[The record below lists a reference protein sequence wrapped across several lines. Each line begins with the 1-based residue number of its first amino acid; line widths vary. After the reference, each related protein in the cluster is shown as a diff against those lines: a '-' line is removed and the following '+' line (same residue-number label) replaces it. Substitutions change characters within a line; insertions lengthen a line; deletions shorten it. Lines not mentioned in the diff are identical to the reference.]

1 MFVIGAHLSK
11 REGYLSMAMEADGL
25 GANTFQY
32 FSRNPRGSSV
42 KPVDEADV
50 KAYREYAEE
59 HDIVS
64 PLAYAPYDIEPAS
77 GKVEQR
83 DFALAVMAEDMARL
97 GEIPGQNYLV
107 RPGSALDEPKMQG
120 LAKFAAA
127 INATV
132 HPSQQGKLLI
142 CMLAG
147 EGHQL
152 CSSFEEVAQ
161 VIDQVDLKDHV
172 GVLIDAAALWGAGY
186 DIVDDLDGV
195 LDEFDRVIG
204 LDKLCAVH
212 LNDSKEARGSHVDR
226 HARIGSGTIGF
237 DALAAMTNNPRL
249 ANLPFYIEEP
259 HSTLAEYREDI
270 ERFKLARKA

>member
-50 KAYREYAEE
+50 KAYHEYAEE
-59 HDIVS
+59 HGIVS

-107 RPGSALDEPKMQG
+107 RPGGALDEPTMQG

-186 DIVDDLDGV
+186 GV
-195 LDEFDRVIG
+195 RRRPRWRARRVRPRNRPG
-204 LDKLCAVH
+204 QAMRCA
-212 LNDSKEARGSHVDR
+212 SQRQQGGAW
-226 HARIGSGTIGF
+226 
-237 DALAAMTNNPRL
+237 
-249 ANLPFYIEEP
+249 
-259 HSTLAEYREDI
+259 
-270 ERFKLARKA
+270 LAR

>member
-42 KPVDEADV
+42 KPVDEADA

-97 GEIPGQNYLV
+97 DEIPGQNYLV

-152 CSSFEEVAQ
+152 CSSFEEVAPCR
-161 VIDQVDLKDHV
+161 
-172 GVLIDAAALWGAGY
+172 Y
-186 DIVDDLDGV
+186 
-195 LDEFDRVIG
+195 RV
-204 LDKLCAVH
+204 
-212 LNDSKEARGSHVDR
+212 
-226 HARIGSGTIGF
+226 
-237 DALAAMTNNPRL
+237 
-249 ANLPFYIEEP
+249 Y
-259 HSTLAEYREDI
+259 I
-270 ERFKLARKA
+270 ERFRQARKA